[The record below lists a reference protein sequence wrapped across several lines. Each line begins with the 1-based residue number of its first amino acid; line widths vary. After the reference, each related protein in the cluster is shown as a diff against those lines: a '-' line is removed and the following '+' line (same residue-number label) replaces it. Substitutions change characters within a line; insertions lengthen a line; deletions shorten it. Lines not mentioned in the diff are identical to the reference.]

1 MTWLLE
7 SEVVSEGL
15 VFRSAPPMW
24 VIFLVILPALFAF
37 CALFYR
43 LGREGVPGLVRHGLT
58 LLRIAV
64 LVFVA
69 MLLMD
74 PAVQTT
80 VVERKPTLTVVLLD
94 VSASMDH
101 RDGYETNP
109 ALAEALR
116 GAGQLPPGTPLETF
130 SRLDLVKKILDGGDV
145 LAMVDAPEE
154 AWLRALGPRSL
165 LVRDYREKTGENHM
179 DTIKIC

>member
-109 ALAEALR
+109 TLAEALR
-116 GAGQLPPGTPLETF
+116 RAGQLPPGTPLVVIG
-130 SRLDLVKKILDGGDV
+130 SRLVK
-145 LAMVDAPEE
+145 
-154 AWLRALGPRSL
+154 
-165 LVRDYREKTGENHM
+165 
-179 DTIKIC
+179 